1 MGVPE
6 TLKRLGPLIKE
17 ANLWQGA
24 RGRVVGFDGHVFL
37 HHFVYAAAADIIN
50 HGDYNPL
57 AKMFRQR
64 CQQIVG
70 HGVNPIIVF
79 DGDRLPAKHPTK
91 AGMWL
96 NAAQVL
102 VIAPGMSH
110 WRRRIFRSS

>member
-6 TLKRLGPLIKE
+6 TLKRLGPLMKE
-17 ANLWQGA
+17 ANLWQEA

-50 HGDYNPL
+50 HGDYKPL

-79 DGDRLPAKHPTK
+79 DGMPNRLRRNAKPLASRYDPWCYTVRK
-91 AGMWL
+91 
-96 NAAQVL
+96 
-102 VIAPGMSH
+102 SC
-110 WRRRIFRSS
+110 